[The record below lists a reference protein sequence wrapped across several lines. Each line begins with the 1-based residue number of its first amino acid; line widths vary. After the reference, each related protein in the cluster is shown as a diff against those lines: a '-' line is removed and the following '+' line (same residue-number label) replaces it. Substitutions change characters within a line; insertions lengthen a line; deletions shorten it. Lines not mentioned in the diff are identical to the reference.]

1 MDMKEEVKQAM
12 RKPNKKIVYPHR
24 PEAEV
29 VNDKAG
35 NQFRPAYH
43 PGYEGFRCRVYLLR
57 ENDAQEPIQI
67 SDAQSAYN
75 LVREELSNSDREIML
90 AILLTGQNNL
100 IGVETI
106 CIGSVQSCVFSSGE
120 VFKGALLANAVS
132 IILCHNHPGG
142 SLEASQ
148 QDIRM
153 TESMTQAGK
162 LLGIMILDHLI
173 VTHKGFISII
183 NK

>member
-1 MDMKEEVKQAM
+1 MW
-12 RKPNKKIVYPHR
+12 KPNKKTVYPSR
-24 PEAEV
+24 PEAEII
-29 VNDKAG
+29 KG
-35 NQFRPAYH
+35 NQSRPAYH

-75 LVREELSNSDREIML
+75 LVREELSSSDREIML

-106 CIGSVQSCVFSSGE
+106 CIGSIQTCAFTPRE
-120 VFKGALLANAVS
+120 IFKGALLANAVS